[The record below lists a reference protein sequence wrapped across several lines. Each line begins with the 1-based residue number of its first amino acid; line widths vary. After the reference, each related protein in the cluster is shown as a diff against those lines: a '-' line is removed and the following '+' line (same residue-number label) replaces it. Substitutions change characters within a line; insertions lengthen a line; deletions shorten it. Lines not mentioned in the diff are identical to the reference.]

1 MGVENPGRSAMVD
14 GSFVAAVLS
23 MSVPPPPVAHPTH
36 LLEPDVDEVAGAPFT
51 PLETGSA
58 ILLGVIALLI
68 SGLLGL
74 MLSALAEE
82 HRLSVPGIGLAAML
96 EALSTGLVTGLAGLL
111 LKPKRLRLV
120 GAIASALLVLADLAT
135 VRASGQ
141 SVFLIRALA
150 GIPEGLMLWIA
161 IGLISRTR
169 TPERWAAVLFTGMGI
184 TQLAAASA
192 LTAFILPRFGANGG
206 YVTMAAAAALAVPLA
221 AFLPR
226 EFGASVGREATVTGP
241 PPFRGWVA
249 LLGTLSYA
257 ASLSAV
263 GVYVMPLARQA
274 GLSVA
279 TGRTAISVGLACQI
293 VGGAL
298 ATALAGRVR
307 YITVFWLCGGVF
319 LGTWAVYATKAPAAL
334 FLAVSGA
341 AGVCGMLAGPFLLPM
356 TIEADPSRR
365 ATMQSGA
372 VQLLAGAFGPLL
384 ASFAVGEGGVHGVL
398 YLGGALLLLGLG
410 VITALHWVARSER
423 IKGLATSAV

>member
-1 MGVENPGRSAMVD
+1 
-14 GSFVAAVLS
+14 
-23 MSVPPPPVAHPTH
+23 MSVPPAPVAESHA
-36 LLEPDVDEVAGAPFT
+36 ERDVDEVAGAPFT

-74 MLSALAEE
+74 LLSALAEE

-96 EALSTGLVTGLAGLL
+96 EALSTGLVTGLAGIVLR
-111 LKPKRLRLV
+111 PRRLRLI
-120 GAIASALLVLADLAT
+120 GAVASALLVVADLAT

-192 LTAFILPRFGANGG
+192 LSAFVLPRFGASGG
-206 YVTMAAAAALAVPLA
+206 YVTLAGAAALAIPLA
-221 AFLPR
+221 VLLPR
-226 EFGASVGREATVTGP
+226 QFGASVGNEPSVTGP

-249 LLGTLSYA
+249 LFGTLSFA

-263 GVYVMPLARQA
+263 GVYVLPLARQA

-279 TGRTAISVGLACQI
+279 VGRTAISVGLACQI

-298 ATALAGRVR
+298 ATVLAGRVR
-307 YITVFWLCGGVF
+307 YITVFWICAAVF
-319 LGTWAVYATKAPAAL
+319 LTTWAVYAMNAPASL

-372 VQLLAGAFGPLL
+372 VQLLAGALGPLL
-384 ASFAVGEGGVHGVL
+384 ASFAVGARDLHGVL
-398 YLGGALLLLGLG
+398 YLGAALLLLGLG
-410 VITALHWVARSER
+410 IITGLHWAARADR
-423 IKGLATSAV
+423 TRGLTAGAI

>member
-1 MGVENPGRSAMVD
+1 
-14 GSFVAAVLS
+14 
-23 MSVPPPPVAHPTH
+23 MSVSPPPAVPVGPDAR
-36 LLEPDVDEVAGAPFT
+36 DVDEVAGAPFT

-74 MLSALAEE
+74 LLSALAEE
-82 HRLSVPGIGLAAML
+82 HRLSTPGIGLAAML
-96 EALSTGLVTGLAGLL
+96 EALSTGLVTGLAGIV
-111 LKPKRLRLV
+111 LKPRRLRLV
-120 GAIASALLVLADLAT
+120 GALASAGLVVADLAT
-135 VRASGQ
+135 VHASGQ

-161 IGLISRTR
+161 IGMISRTQ

-192 LTAFILPRFGANGG
+192 LSAFILPRFGANGG
-206 YVTMAAAAALAVPLA
+206 YVTLAGAAALAIPLA
-221 AFLPR
+221 VLLPR
-226 EFGASVGREATVTGP
+226 QFGASVGTEASVTGL
-241 PPFRGWVA
+241 PPFRGWMA
-249 LLGTLSYA
+249 LFGTLSFA

-279 TGRTAISVGLACQI
+279 VGRTAISVGLACQI
-293 VGGAL
+293 VGGVL

-307 YITVFWLCGGVF
+307 YISIFWICTTVFLA
-319 LGTWAVYATKAPAAL
+319 TWVVYAFKAPAAL
-334 FLAVSGA
+334 FLAMSGFS
-341 AGVCGMLAGPFLLPM
+341 GVCGMLAGPFLLPM

-384 ASFAVGEGGVHGVL
+384 ASFTVGERDSHGVL
-398 YLGGALLLLGLG
+398 YLGGALLLIALA
-410 VITALHWVARSER
+410 VITSLHWMARTER
-423 IKGLATSAV
+423 GRTLAPGAA

>member
-1 MGVENPGRSAMVD
+1 
-14 GSFVAAVLS
+14 
-23 MSVPPPPVAHPTH
+23 MSVPPSPVAETH
-36 LLEPDVDEVAGAPFT
+36 AEREVDEVAGAPFT

-74 MLSALAEE
+74 LLSALAEE

-96 EALSTGLVTGLAGLL
+96 EALSTGLVTGLAGIV
-111 LKPKRLRLV
+111 LKPRRLRLV
-120 GAIASALLVLADLAT
+120 GALASAGLVVADLAT
-135 VRASGQ
+135 IQASGQ

-161 IGLISRTR
+161 IGLISRTQ
-169 TPERWAAVLFTGMGI
+169 TPERWAAVLFTGMGV

-192 LTAFILPRFGANGG
+192 LSAFILPRFGAGGG
-206 YVTMAAAAALAVPLA
+206 YVTLAGAAALAVPLA
-221 AFLPR
+221 VFLPR
-226 EFGASVGREATVTGP
+226 QFGASVGTEASVTGP

-249 LLGTLSYA
+249 LFGTLSFA

-279 TGRTAISVGLACQI
+279 VGRTAISVGLACQI

-298 ATALAGRVR
+298 ATVLAGRVR
-307 YITVFWLCGGVF
+307 YITIFWLCTAVF
-319 LGTWAVYATKAPAAL
+319 LTTWVVYAFRAPAAL
-334 FLAVSGA
+334 FLAVSGFS
-341 AGVCGMLAGPFLLPM
+341 GVCGMLAGPFLLPM

-372 VQLLAGAFGPLL
+372 VQLLAGALGPLL
-384 ASFAVGEGGVHGVL
+384 ASFAVGERDAHGVL
-398 YLGGALLLLGLG
+398 YLGGALLLIALA
-410 VITALHWVARSER
+410 VISGLHWMARTER
-423 IKGLATSAV
+423 ARTPALGAT

>member
-1 MGVENPGRSAMVD
+1 
-14 GSFVAAVLS
+14 
-23 MSVPPPPVAHPTH
+23 MSVPTSPDAESHAEREVA
-36 LLEPDVDEVAGAPFT
+36 EVAGAPFT

-58 ILLGVIALLI
+58 ILLGVIALLV

-74 MLSALAEE
+74 LLSALAEE

-96 EALSTGLVTGLAGLL
+96 EALSTGLVTGLAGIV
-111 LKPKRLRLV
+111 LKPRCLRLV
-120 GAIASALLVLADLAT
+120 GAVASALLVVADLAT

-161 IGLISRTR
+161 IGMISRTQ

-192 LTAFILPRFGANGG
+192 LSAFILPRFGASGG
-206 YVTMAAAAALAVPLA
+206 YVTLAGVAALAVPLA
-221 AFLPR
+221 VLLPR
-226 EFGASVGREATVTGP
+226 QFGASVGTEASVTGP

-249 LLGTLSYA
+249 LLGTLSFA

-263 GVYVMPLARQA
+263 GVYVLPLARQA

-279 TGRTAISVGLACQI
+279 VGRTAISVGLACQI
-293 VGGAL
+293 IGGAL
-298 ATALAGRVR
+298 ATVLAGRVR
-307 YITVFWLCGGVF
+307 YITIFWLCTTVF
-319 LGTWAVYATKAPAAL
+319 LTTWVVYALKAPAAL

-341 AGVCGMLAGPFLLPM
+341 AGVCAMLAAPFLLPM

-372 VQLLAGAFGPLL
+372 VQLLAGALGPFL
-384 ASFAVGEGGVHGVL
+384 ASFAVGEQNVHGVL
-398 YLGGALLLLGLG
+398 YLGGVLLLLGLA
-410 VITALHWVARSER
+410 VVTALHWVARSER
-423 IKGLATSAV
+423 VRAPAVGAA